1 MVTFTEDSKKNKAKL
16 FDRSFRSDR
25 PSNIP
30 RKRTSWGY
38 WKSIIWSLFVP
49 RAERKELLAHE
60 VNVHDGSTWI
70 FHKSVSNIN
79 SLFFR
84 KLIFYQHLHDFNTW
98 NSISPLWS
106 FRKPIK
112 YSDQSVTKQLIPF
125 SCSFLLLILIS
136 FIWKSACQG

>member
-1 MVTFTEDSKKNKAKL
+1 MVTFTEESKKNKQ
-16 FDRSFRSDR
+16 SFLTEASDSDR
-25 PSNIP
+25 PSNFP

-38 WKSIIWSLFVP
+38 WKSIIWSLLVP
-49 RAERKELLAHE
+49 WAEWKELLAHG
-60 VNVHDGSTWI
+60 VNAHVGSMWI

-79 SLFFR
+79 NLFFR

-125 SCSFLLLILIS
+125 FCSFLLLILIS
-136 FIWKSACQG
+136 FIWKSVCQR